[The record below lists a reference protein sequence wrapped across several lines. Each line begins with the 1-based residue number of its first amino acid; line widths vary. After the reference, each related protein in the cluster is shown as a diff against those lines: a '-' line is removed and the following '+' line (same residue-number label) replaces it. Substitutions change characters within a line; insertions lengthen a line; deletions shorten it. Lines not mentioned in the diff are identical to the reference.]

1 MPAKKL
7 KKTMTDSNIE
17 KSSLDEKIKEVKPN
31 LTC

>member
-17 KSSLDEKIKEVKPN
+17 KSILDEKIKEVKPN